1 MINVRIPKAS
11 PHDFSELRDGL
22 AECIKATGTGARV
35 HNNWAMYSTLDE
47 TLQSLTN
54 ADKLIHA
61 WMVGIKGIDVRNT
74 RAGGAAI
81 EMPLTIAV
89 NGYIGYRYGTDSV
102 SRQAILERECRDIIK
117 IFYLNKGIYGME
129 NVSARDS
136 LATVDDNEQFL
147 TFNDISVQ
155 GFGSKD
161 TVLIAE
167 GTMTIVWKEYIQE
180 A

>member
-1 MINVRIPKAS
+1 
-11 PHDFSELRDGL
+11 
-22 AECIKATGTGARV
+22 
-35 HNNWAMYSTLDE
+35 
-47 TLQSLTN
+47 
-54 ADKLIHA
+54 
-61 WMVGIKGIDVRNT
+61 MVGIKGIDVRNT

-89 NGYIGYRYGTDSV
+89 NGYIGYRYGTDSA
-102 SRQAILERECRDIIK
+102 SRQAILEKECKEIIK
-117 IFYLNKGIYGME
+117 IFYLNKGIYGMD
-129 NVSARDS
+129 NASARDS

-167 GTMTIVWKEYIQE
+167 GTMTIVWKELIQE